1 MSKLL
6 GAVLVAAFVLGCAP
20 GAMAG
25 ETAKLRYQLS
35 IYADEKGG
43 PMRQPEGVA
52 CNDKSAVVVGDTGN
66 GRLLRYTLEEKTVKP
81 AGEIRAAQLASPIR
95 VQLNSRSEIFALDG
109 KQRRILRF
117 GTGGEYRDAV
127 SLEGAPAPAGFVP
140 RSFKIDR
147 SDTLYI
153 LDVLSARV
161 LVAGPDGK
169 FQRQLE
175 FPKEYDFISDL
186 AVDFKGTIL
195 LLDSVKA
202 AVFAAAKD
210 AKTFSPLTKGLR
222 EHLRFPT
229 YLTTDGRGILYVVD
243 EHGGGIVLLGQ
254 DGSYLGRQLSLG
266 WTEGLLY
273 FPSQACLNE
282 KGELLIADRGNSR
295 VQLFSVVR

>member
-1 MSKLL
+1 MATRFGGILIAACLL
-6 GAVLVAAFVLGCAP
+6 AGAS

-25 ETAKLRYQLS
+25 EAAKLRYQLS
-35 IYADEKGG
+35 IYSDEKGG

-81 AGEIRAAQLASPIR
+81 VGEIRAAQLASPIR

-117 GTGGEYRDAV
+117 GPGGEYKDPV
-127 SLEGAPAPAGFVP
+127 GLEGVPAPAGFVP

-153 LDVLSARV
+153 LDILSARV
-161 LVAGPDGK
+161 LVAGSDGK

-175 FPKEYDFISDL
+175 FPKEYGFISDL

-210 AKTFSPLTKGLR
+210 AKAFSPMTKGLR

-243 EHGGGIVLLGQ
+243 ENGGGIVLLGQ
-254 DGSYLGRQLSLG
+254 DGSYLGRQLNLG

-273 FPSQACLNE
+273 FPSQVCLNE
-282 KGELLIADRGNSR
+282 RGELLIADRGNSR
-295 VQLFSVVR
+295 VQLFSVMR